1 MIEDNGIIVSID
13 KEKGV
18 GIKVEGVEHC
28 EVCSLKSACGQKRG
42 EILFVPYK
50 EGFSIGDKV
59 KVKIYSVSLF
69 NASLFLYLIPL
80 FIFIIGILISY
91 FYIFKNFSEIL
102 KGLFSFLFSV
112 SLLLPYGFFLKYYD
126 KKKQKNIRYELEKR

>member
-13 KEKGV
+13 KDKGI

-42 EILFVPYK
+42 EILFIPYN
-50 EGFSIGDKV
+50 EGFSVGDKV
-59 KVKIYSVSLF
+59 KIKIYSISLF

-80 FIFIIGILISY
+80 SIFISGILISY
-91 FYIFKNFSEIL
+91 FYIFKNLTEIF
-102 KGLFSFLFSV
+102 KGLFSFIISILF
-112 SLLLPYGFFLKYYD
+112 LIPYGFFLRYYD
-126 KKKQKNIRYELEKR
+126 KKKQKNIKYEIEKR